1 MIAVLPS
8 MIHPQTAVLGRAGG
22 EERDEYGN
30 LYVEMNV
37 GKPLLDIETWTLLV
51 NAREISMT
59 QDLGFRIVG
68 TEALQ
73 KLSHRSLLGW
83 RAGVGRMSF
92 GIQTTFVTDAD
103 AVGVVMTGMSA
114 RLRLRT
120 ARINHSVLRDV
131 IVITDVTE
139 TTG

>member
-1 MIAVLPS
+1 
-8 MIHPQTAVLGRAGG
+8 
-22 EERDEYGN
+22 
-30 LYVEMNV
+30 MNA

-68 TEALQ
+68 AETLQ
-73 KLSHRSLLGW
+73 KLSHCCLLRW
-83 RAGVGRMSF
+83 RAGVGRTGI
-92 GIQTTFVTDAD
+92 GIQTTLVTDAD

-131 IVITDVTE
+131 IMVTDVTE
-139 TTG
+139 TSG

>member
-1 MIAVLPS
+1 M
-8 MIHPQTAVLGRAGG
+8 
-22 EERDEYGN
+22 
-30 LYVEMNV
+30 EMNA

-68 TEALQ
+68 AETLQ

-83 RAGVGRMSF
+83 RAGVGRTTI
-92 GIQTTFVTDAD
+92 GIQTTLVTDAD

>member
-1 MIAVLPS
+1 M
-8 MIHPQTAVLGRAGG
+8 LGHKIGG
-22 EERDEYGN
+22 EKGKRDEYGK

-68 TEALQ
+68 TETLQ

-83 RAGVGRMSF
+83 RAGVGRMGF
-92 GIQTTFVTDAD
+92 GIQTTLVTDAN

>member
-1 MIAVLPS
+1 M
-8 MIHPQTAVLGRAGG
+8 
-22 EERDEYGN
+22 
-30 LYVEMNV
+30 EMNV
-37 GKPLLDIETWTLLV
+37 GKPLLDIETGTLLV
-51 NAREISMT
+51 NTREISMT

-68 TEALQ
+68 TETLQ
-73 KLSHRSLLGW
+73 KLSHRRLLRW
-83 RAGVGRMSF
+83 CAGVGRAGI
-92 GIQTTFVTDAD
+92 GIQTTLVTDAD
-103 AVGVVMTGMSA
+103 AVGVVMTGMSS

>member
-1 MIAVLPS
+1 M
-8 MIHPQTAVLGRAGG
+8 
-22 EERDEYGN
+22 D
-30 LYVEMNV
+30 V
-37 GKPLLDIETWTLLV
+37 GKPLLHIETWTLLV
-51 NAREISMT
+51 NAREVSVA

-83 RAGVGRMSF
+83 RAGVGRTTI
-92 GIQTTFVTDAD
+92 GIQTTLVTDAD
-103 AVGVVMTGMSA
+103 AVGVVMTGMSS

-120 ARINHSVLRDV
+120 ARINHSVLCDV

>member
-1 MIAVLPS
+1 MD
-8 MIHPQTAVLGRAGG
+8 GG
-22 EERDEYGN
+22 E
-30 LYVEMNV
+30 
-37 GKPLLDIETWTLLV
+37 PLLDIKTWTLLV
-51 NAREISMT
+51 NTREIPMT

-68 TEALQ
+68 AETLQ
-73 KLSHRSLLGW
+73 KLSHRCLLRW
-83 RAGVGRMSF
+83 RAGVGRMTI
-92 GIQTTFVTDAD
+92 GIQTTLVTDAD
-103 AVGVVMTGMSA
+103 AAGVVMTGMCT

>member
-1 MIAVLPS
+1 M
-8 MIHPQTAVLGRAGG
+8 LGHKIGGG
-22 EERDEYGN
+22 EGKRDEYGK

-51 NAREISMT
+51 DTGEISMT

-68 TEALQ
+68 TETLQ

-83 RAGVGRMSF
+83 RAGVGRMTI
-92 GIQTTFVTDAD
+92 GIQTTLVTDAN

>member
-1 MIAVLPS
+1 M
-8 MIHPQTAVLGRAGG
+8 LGHKIGG
-22 EERDEYGN
+22 EGKRDEYGK

-51 NAREISMT
+51 DTGEISMT

-68 TEALQ
+68 TETLQ

-83 RAGVGRMSF
+83 RAGVGRMTI
-92 GIQTTFVTDAD
+92 GIQTTLVTDAD
-103 AVGVVMTGMSA
+103 TAGVVMTGMCT

>member
-1 MIAVLPS
+1 M
-8 MIHPQTAVLGRAGG
+8 PQPYVRGHKIGG
-22 EERDEYGN
+22 GKRDEYGK
-30 LYVEMNV
+30 LYVDMTV

-83 RAGVGRMSF
+83 RAGVGRMTY
-92 GIQTTFVTDAD
+92 GN
-103 AVGVVMTGMSA
+103 M
-114 RLRLRT
+114 
-120 ARINHSVLRDV
+120 
-131 IVITDVTE
+131 
-139 TTG
+139 

>member
-1 MIAVLPS
+1 
-8 MIHPQTAVLGRAGG
+8 
-22 EERDEYGN
+22 
-30 LYVEMNV
+30 MNV

-68 TEALQ
+68 AEALQ
-73 KLSHRSLLGW
+73 KLSHRSFLGW
-83 RAGVGRMSF
+83 RAGVGRTTI
-92 GIQTTFVTDAD
+92 GIQTTLVTDAD

>member
-1 MIAVLPS
+1 M
-8 MIHPQTAVLGRAGG
+8 
-22 EERDEYGN
+22 D
-30 LYVEMNV
+30 V

-59 QDLGFRIVG
+59 QDLGFWIVG
-68 TEALQ
+68 AETLQ
-73 KLSHRSLLGW
+73 KLSHRCLLRW
-83 RAGVGRMSF
+83 RAGVGRMTI
-92 GIQTTFVTDAD
+92 GIQTTLVTDAD

>member
-1 MIAVLPS
+1 
-8 MIHPQTAVLGRAGG
+8 
-22 EERDEYGN
+22 
-30 LYVEMNV
+30 MNA

-68 TEALQ
+68 AEALQ

-83 RAGVGRMSF
+83 RAGVGRMGF
-92 GIQTTFVTDAD
+92 GIQTTLVTDAD
-103 AVGVVMTGMSA
+103 AVGVVMTGMCT

-131 IVITDVTE
+131 IMVTDVTE

>member
-1 MIAVLPS
+1 
-8 MIHPQTAVLGRAGG
+8 
-22 EERDEYGN
+22 
-30 LYVEMNV
+30 MNV
-37 GKPLLDIETWTLLV
+37 GKPLLDIETGTLLV
-51 NAREISMT
+51 NTREISMT

-68 TEALQ
+68 TETLQ
-73 KLSHRSLLGW
+73 KLSHRRLLRW
-83 RAGVGRMSF
+83 CAGVGRAGI
-92 GIQTTFVTDAD
+92 GIQTTLVTDAD
-103 AVGVVMTGMSA
+103 AVGVVMTGMSS